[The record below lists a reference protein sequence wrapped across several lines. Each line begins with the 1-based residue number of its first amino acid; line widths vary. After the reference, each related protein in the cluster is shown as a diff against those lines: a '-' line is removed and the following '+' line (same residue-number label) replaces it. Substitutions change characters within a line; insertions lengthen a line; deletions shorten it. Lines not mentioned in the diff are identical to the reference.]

1 MENRHNLIR
10 ILVVDDEADWR
21 RLLRMI
27 LKRHL
32 GKAVQVTAVKDYEKA
47 CSAVLRQSYDLVSL
61 DLKLSPDEFVG
72 SYSGRALLESI
83 RKESKDPNCGLIVLS
98 GYGTEDIAI
107 ESLRDYEV
115 DDYIKKPE
123 VDPNN
128 PQRYVNAVKKALR
141 LSLLRRAAA
150 EIDNRILLTLSFNRQ
165 ALKDGELKTPG
176 RVTKSHASPRAS
188 LNITR
193 LSNVADNIG
202 QKIIYGRKGA
212 WRSIAKKVGRDLY
225 QFLKNSPTTYDLFM
239 LGREQAAT
247 SSSTLHLQFS
257 GPLQNVKLPFEL
269 MYEEDYL
276 VFNHIITRGLSEG
289 TRNSERF
296 HEFINSL
303 YGKEKS
309 GKPNAH
315 PLQVVV
321 VGANVLAATPKCEEE
336 ARAVA
341 KSIKRNLE
349 LLDIPHH
356 VKLLIGR
363 KDATYPNLEA
373 NLRDG
378 CHIFHF
384 AGHANYVKSVPEKS
398 VIYLYDKEVSA
409 AGMKSL
415 LRKRD
420 VRLAFLSCCLGAH
433 VGSGMGRGDFYGFLD
448 ALSKTGVQ
456 TILGYRWPVSDYSA
470 SLLAETFYENLFRN
484 FCPAQ
489 SLYLARDRAASKIG
503 RDEDVWAS
511 PILLMQNY

>member
-10 ILVVDDEADWR
+10 ILVVDDEPDWR
-21 RLLRMI
+21 RLLSMI
-27 LKRHL
+27 LRRHL
-32 GKAVQVTAVKDYEKA
+32 GKAVQVTAVKDYDKA
-47 CSAVLRQSYDLVSL
+47 RSAMLRQSYDLVSL

-83 RKESKDPNCGLIVLS
+83 RKESKAPNCGLIVLS

-123 VDPNN
+123 VNFDDPK
-128 PQRYVNAVKKALR
+128 RYVNAVKRALR
-141 LSLLRRAAA
+141 RSLLNRAAA
-150 EIDNRILLTLSFNRQ
+150 EINSRTLLTLSFNRQ
-165 ALKDGELKTPG
+165 ELKDGELRIPG
-176 RVTKSHASPRAS
+176 RVTKIHASPRTS
-188 LNITR
+188 LNVTR
-193 LSNVADNIG
+193 LSDVADDIG
-202 QKIIYGRKGA
+202 QKIIYGRKGV
-212 WRSIAKKVGRDLY
+212 WRSIAKRIGQDLY
-225 QFLKNSPTTYDLFM
+225 QFLKDSPAIYDLFV
-239 LGREQAAT
+239 LGREHVIT
-247 SSSTLHLQFS
+247 SSGTLHLQFS

-289 TRNSERF
+289 ARNSERF
-296 HEFINSL
+296 HEFISSL
-303 YGKEKS
+303 CRKEKS
-309 GKPNAH
+309 GKQNAN
-315 PLQVVV
+315 PLQAVV
-321 VGANVLAATPKCEEE
+321 VGANVHATTPRCEEE

-349 LLDIPHH
+349 LLDIPVN
-356 VKLLIGR
+356 VKLLVGR
-363 KDATYPNLEA
+363 KDATYANLEA

-384 AGHANYVKSVPEKS
+384 AGHANYVKSVPDKS

-409 AGMKSL
+409 TSMKSL
-415 LRKRD
+415 LRRRD
-420 VRLAFLSCCLGAH
+420 VRFAFLSCCLGAH
-433 VGSGMGRGDFYGFLD
+433 VGSGTGRGDFYGFLD

-456 TILGYRWPVSDYSA
+456 AILGYRWPVNDYSA
-470 SLLAETFYENLFRN
+470 GLLAEQFYENLFRN